1 MDYKLQLPS
10 ALDYFTTLVQSDDE
24 FPLMETAVSIAQDE
38 VEIDLKVVN
47 SDLIDIEKS
56 IAGSLN
62 QHNQFLKELGL
73 PHLPIPKHQAETL
86 I

>member
-38 VEIDLKVVN
+38 FPKLVFFGL
-47 SDLIDIEKS
+47 SASLS
-56 IAGSLN
+56 RRLLQIA
-62 QHNQFLKELGL
+62 
-73 PHLPIPKHQAETL
+73 AT
-86 I
+86 